1 MIEKSEASLYA
12 SSATSEMIAAL
23 QNIKDDFLKTGS
35 FDQEKL
41 AYLLAP
47 TGPIQEISI
56 DNGWR
61 EKFLQVAQEID
72 LLSSQLSR
80 KEPMSNEQQDPEPEK
95 PADQTGT
102 WLAIGI
108 AMGIAIGA
116 ALDNIGLGIAIGAA
130 IGISMGYAQ
139 TQKNKKE

>member
-1 MIEKSEASLYA
+1 
-12 SSATSEMIAAL
+12 MIAAL
-23 QNIKDDFLKTGS
+23 QNIRDDFLKTGS
-35 FDQEKL
+35 FDHERL
-41 AYLLAP
+41 ASLIGP
-47 TGPIQEISI
+47 TGSIQEISI
-56 DNGWR
+56 DNGWG
-61 EKFLQVAQEID
+61 EKFLQLAQEID

-80 KEPMSNEQQDPEPEK
+80 KEPMSNEQKDPEPEK
-95 PADQTGT
+95 TADQTGA

-108 AMGIAIGA
+108 AMGVAIGA